1 MKKFL
6 QYSGIIS
13 AVLALVG
20 FILLIA
26 CNGVVFKG
34 YESYT
39 YYNAGATLFGSGKFS
54 IGDSNG
60 VIVSNFN
67 GQPSG
72 AALVAW
78 IFSLVA
84 LLALIC
90 GVVLPLLKVK
100 LSAKVFG
107 IVNLCAVVL
116 LVTAGIV
123 VFFTVPSF
131 KGNNGL
137 SSEDLALGAGYVIAG
152 ILYIVGGA
160 VAICPAVVDFISKKR

>member
-26 CNGVVFKG
+26 CHGIVGVDDPAG
-34 YESYT
+34 NWYS
-39 YYNAGATLFGSGKFS
+39 AGAVLFG
-54 IGDSNG
+54 NG
-60 VIVSNFN
+60 PAKVTAFWVFTGTFE

-100 LSAKVFG
+100 LSAKVAG
-107 IVNLCAVVL
+107 LVNLCAVIL
-116 LVTAGIV
+116 LITAGIV
-123 VFFTVPSF
+123 LFFTVPSWM
-131 KGNNGL
+131 GNNGYNGNGWGL
-137 SSEDLALGAGYVIAG
+137 SAGYIIAG

-160 VAICPAVVDFISKKR
+160 VAICPAVVDFVSKR

>member
-26 CNGVVFKG
+26 CHGIVGVDDPAG
-34 YESYT
+34 NWYS
-39 YYNAGATLFGSGKFS
+39 AGAVLFG
-54 IGDSNG
+54 NG
-60 VIVSNFN
+60 PAKVTAFWVFTGTFE

-100 LSAKVFG
+100 LSAKVAG
-107 IVNLCAVVL
+107 LVNLCAVIL
-116 LVTAGIV
+116 LITAGIV
-123 VFFTVPSF
+123 LFFTVPSWM
-131 KGNNGL
+131 GNNGYDGNGWGL
-137 SSEDLALGAGYVIAG
+137 SAGYVIAG

-160 VAICPAVVDFISKKR
+160 VAICPAVVDFVSKKR